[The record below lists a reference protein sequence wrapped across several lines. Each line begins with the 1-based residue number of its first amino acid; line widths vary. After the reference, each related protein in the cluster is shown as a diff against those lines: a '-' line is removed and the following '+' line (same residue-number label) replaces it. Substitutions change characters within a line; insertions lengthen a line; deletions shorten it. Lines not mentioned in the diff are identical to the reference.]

1 MVTSRAHSE
10 VLYGGAERRR
20 FVAVLAAGLLASG
33 SFVLVALG
41 GADGLVASAA
51 SACGPGGRVLQSLPG
66 PVACIHED
74 VPPPGVDV
82 TERVSTRELLSR
94 EGAGPSA
101 YDAAEELGVPTAAES
116 NATTPA
122 VSCEG
127 DGSSGYRVQAMYV
140 VEAGRTN
147 RFAELQANLKLWAA
161 GVDDVVNRS
170 AALSGGVRN
179 VRFVTESGAGGTCE
193 AEVLNVTVP
202 AGSLSSF
209 NSSVSAVQALGYT
222 DASRKYLMWTDAT
235 VLCGVA
241 SMYLDDQA
249 SQANANNGRYAQYA
263 RTDSGCW
270 GFGNGAGQHSV
281 EAHELL
287 HALGGVQRSAPNST
301 AAGHCTDESDTMCY
315 VDGAGAVMRSICP
328 PEREYLFDCNT
339 NDYFS
344 TYPDPGG
351 YLDTHWNSAD
361 SRFLIGGGNG
371 SGGGSVGSPTTL
383 GATIGVNNP
392 AVPGLST
399 QVSVTPVVP
408 DGRTLTKV
416 TWKSAR
422 SDCAFSAPTE
432 LQSDV
437 TCGAGATGSTTVTAT
452 LVDSTGATKTITSPL
467 TFSTG
472 AQRPV
477 SLALAVAGQSAS
489 PASVC
494 TGAAFPVQATV
505 TDVATGQPVKGLA
518 VSFTKQTPSMTAPGS
533 AGAGSSTTT
542 GVATANGTATVATTY
557 AARTTGTA
565 RYAAATTST
574 VSATPGRCS
583 PSLEGEANRSEIY
596 HGDSVTVS
604 GTLTRTVDGEVV
616 PVSGASLPVRLTYV
630 AGTATKVA
638 TLGTAKTLIDGS
650 YTLTVRPTTSGDLS
664 VALAGSAAYDATSA
678 QLGALTVHLPSTD
691 LTASVDRTR
700 VGYGDPV
707 VVTGRLTKTSGAL
720 TTGPVTSDVVGAT
733 VAVKVTAPGR
743 TAVTVGSG
751 RTLADGTF
759 RITVPLR
766 VSGAMSVVY
775 AGTAGTPADSVDL
788 GEVAVEPWTP
798 SITISGAPYSTGVQ
812 LTGTVT
818 RSYGG
823 VTKPASSVRVKVYF
837 TPASTGAPVLV
848 TSVSASATGAYVARV
863 SPSVSGT
870 YTAAVSGVTGY
881 TDASSGTF
889 SVTR

>member
-10 VLYGGAERRR
+10 VLTGGAERRR

-33 SFVLVALG
+33 SFALVALG
-41 GADGLVASAA
+41 VADGLAASAA
-51 SACGPGGRVLQSLPG
+51 SACGPGGEIVRSLPG
-66 PVACIHED
+66 PVACVHED

-101 YDAAEELGVPTAAES
+101 YDAAEELGVPTAAQS

-127 DGSSGYRVQAMYV
+127 DGTGGYRVQAMYV

-179 VRFVTESGAGGTCE
+179 VRFVTEAGAGSSCE
-193 AEVLNVTVP
+193 AKVLNVTVP
-202 AGSLSSF
+202 AGSLGSF
-209 NSSVSAVQALGYT
+209 NSSISAVQALGYT
-222 DASRKYLMWTDAT
+222 DPSRKYLMWTDTT

-241 SMYLDDQA
+241 SMYLDDQP

-270 GFGNGAGQHSV
+270 GFGNGTGQHSV

-287 HALGGVQRSAPNST
+287 HTLGGVQRSAPNST

-315 VDGAGAVMRSICP
+315 VDGAGVVMRSVCP

-361 SRFLIGGGNG
+361 SRFLLGGGDG

-399 QVSVTPVVP
+399 QVGVTPALP
-408 DGRTLTKV
+408 SGRTLATV

-422 SDCAFSAPTE
+422 SDCAFSTPTE

-437 TCGAGATGSTTVTAT
+437 TCGASATGSTTVTAT
-452 LVDSTGATKTITSPL
+452 LVDSSGATKTITSPL

-477 SLALAVAGQSAS
+477 SAALTVAGQSTS

-505 TDVATGQPVKGLA
+505 TDVATGQPVKGLS
-518 VSFTKQTPSMTAPGS
+518 VTFTKQTPTTTAPGS
-533 AGAGSSTTT
+533 AGSGSSAMT
-542 GVATANGTATVATTY
+542 GLATVNGTATVATTY
-557 AARTTGTA
+557 AARTTATA
-565 RYAAATTST
+565 RYATATATALT
-574 VSATPGRCS
+574 VSPGRCS
-583 PSLEGEANRSEIY
+583 PVLEGEANRTAIY
-596 HGDSVTVS
+596 HGETVTVS
-604 GTLTRTVDGEVV
+604 GTLTRSVDGAVV
-616 PVSGASLPVRLTYV
+616 PVSGASLPVKLTY
-630 AGTATKVA
+630 ASGTTTKVV
-638 TLGTAKTLIDGS
+638 TLATAKTLTDGS
-650 YTLTVRPTTSGDLS
+650 WTAAVKPTASGDLS
-664 VALAGSAAYDATSA
+664 VALAGSASYAATTT
-678 QLGALTVHLPSTD
+678 QLGALAVHLPSTE
-691 LTASVDRTR
+691 LTAAVDRTE
-700 VGYGDPV
+700 VGYGDPL

-720 TTGPVTSDVVGAT
+720 TSGSVVSNVAGAT
-733 VAVKVTAPGR
+733 VTVKVAAPGKS
-743 TAVTVGSG
+743 AVAVGSG

-759 RITVPLR
+759 RLSVPLR
-766 VSGAMSVVY
+766 TSGTMTVVY
-775 AGTAGTPADSVDL
+775 AGATGVPADSVDL
-788 GEVAVEPWTP
+788 GAVTASPWT
-798 SITISGAPYSTGVQ
+798 SAITVTGAPYSTGFQ

-818 RSYGG
+818 KSYGG
-823 VTKPASSVRVKVYF
+823 ATKAAGGVRVKVYF
-837 TPASTGAPVLV
+837 TPTATGVPVLV
-848 TSVSASATGAYVARV
+848 TSVSVNTSGSYAARV
-863 SPSVSGT
+863 YPRVSGSYQSSVSGV
-870 YTAAVSGVTGY
+870 AGY
-881 TDASSGTF
+881 TDSTSGTF